1 MRSITKAL
9 LALNGVAL
17 LFIVLWLLV
26 GGGSGRGYF
35 GGGAAGEVDGVLL
48 LLLALFNLSFLAAVL
63 FVLPGWAAQKVQ
75 SAVQESLPEATRNE
89 QAIRSILRTWSVWA
103 LVINGLLVLFV
114 CLWLLINSG
123 RWGYFQANATEVDM
137 VLLLLL
143 SVLNVAYM
151 GLCWLRFSKPV
162 KVQLAAPR

>member
-1 MRSITKAL
+1 
-9 LALNGVAL
+9 
-17 LFIVLWLLV
+17 
-26 GGGSGRGYF
+26 
-35 GGGAAGEVDGVLL
+35 
-48 LLLALFNLSFLAAVL
+48 
-63 FVLPGWAAQKVQ
+63 
-75 SAVQESLPEATRNE
+75 
-89 QAIRSILRTWSVWA
+89 
-103 LVINGLLVLFV
+103 
-114 CLWLLINSG
+114 LWLLINSG